1 MTTTPRTTVTRE
13 EAAKL
18 LGVSVRTVD
27 RYIPAGTPG
36 RTDYRETPG
45 KVQIAIG
52 LVEALLPAPG
62 GDDVVT
68 D

>member
-1 MTTTPRTTVTRE
+1 METPPRTTVTRE
-13 EAAKL
+13 EAAAILK
-18 LGVSVRTVD
+18 VSVRTVD
-27 RYIPAGTPG
+27 RYIPAGTAG

-45 KVQIAIG
+45 KVQISIH

-62 GDDVVT
+62 GDDVAV